1 MLGRI
6 QARRF
11 AALLLI
17 IVFGL
22 TLRRFGYAA
31 GLPFFLVKYGGSLL
45 WGSMVYVL
53 LALAVT
59 ALTARM
65 PPAGIAA
72 LALAVAICVE
82 FFRLYHTPGLD
93 AFRLT
98 TAGAL
103 LLGRVFSPW
112 NILAYAIGIA
122 AAYAFDPAHRPS
134 SPERR

>member
-1 MLGRI
+1 M
-6 QARRF
+6 QAQRL
-11 AALLLI
+11 AALLVI
-17 IVFGL
+17 IVSGL
-22 TLRRFGYAA
+22 ALRRFGYAA
-31 GLPFFLVKYGGSLL
+31 GLPFLLVKYGGSLL

-72 LALAVAICVE
+72 SALAVAICVE
-82 FFRLYHTPGLD
+82 VFRLYHTPWLD

-103 LLGRVFSPW
+103 LLGRVFSLW
-112 NILAYAIGIA
+112 NVLAYAIGIA
-122 AAYAFDPAHRPS
+122 AAYALDPAHRQS